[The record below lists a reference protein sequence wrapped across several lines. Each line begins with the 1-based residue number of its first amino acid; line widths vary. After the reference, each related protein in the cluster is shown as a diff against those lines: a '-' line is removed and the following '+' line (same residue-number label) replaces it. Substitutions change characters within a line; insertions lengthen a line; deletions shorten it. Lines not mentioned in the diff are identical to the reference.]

1 MIIVL
6 TSFSILLNI
15 ALSYAVV
22 NMLRKNELMED
33 SINNFYSRLS
43 KTLHT
48 MRAIDERQMF
58 EKDDEVGHV
67 FDQLTD
73 TINDLRP
80 LIYGSDTEDG
90 SQEN

>member
-1 MIIVL
+1 MILVL
-6 TSFSILLNI
+6 TVFSIVLNI
-15 ALSYAVV
+15 ALGYGAI

-33 SINNFYSRLS
+33 SINNFYSRLN
-43 KTLHT
+43 KTLNT

-67 FDQLTD
+67 FGQLAD
-73 TINDLRP
+73 IINDLRP
-80 LIYGSDTEDG
+80 LIYGSDIEDG